1 MTTTSKN
8 APRSI
13 TDPWPLIGRAA
24 EVEDVCARIR
34 SKRSV
39 LLAGPAGVGKSRLA
53 GEVLDELAREGQQTV
68 RISAT
73 TASSNIPL
81 GVFAPILPTTAWAG
95 KSGAVNDRADLLSRC
110 ASTLVEQYQPA
121 RLVLLVDDIHL
132 VDDMSATL
140 LYQLAD
146 TDRVTILATYR
157 TKETSPEHVVGL
169 WKNELVDRLDVE
181 GLDTG
186 HIHEMIRRALGGPV
200 DDATMAYLAG
210 KVQGNMLFLR
220 ELVISLYERGTLR
233 DDNGIWRLQGEFEA
247 TDRLV
252 ELVTS
257 RIGVLTPDEHTLM
270 AYLAFG
276 EPLTLPEIERLS
288 TLGCAHQLEQKG
300 LVVTEMGGSDVQLRT
315 AHPLY
320 SEVLRGSLPFLRSR
334 ELVRRLADTLEHGG
348 PQTDQRLMRTAEW
361 RLLGGGGDPRT
372 MLAAAHV
379 TRWHYDFGLAE
390 RMVSAVLN
398 EEPTNFD
405 ARILRAQL
413 AGLRGNTR
421 ESARLLSS
429 LADSARTADEV
440 FRVAVAR
447 LDHRAIYAG
456 TVEEGLGVAYEAE
469 RALAG
474 TPYVNDIAARRAALI
489 LGKEG
494 PAGAV
499 AVTEGLLPEA
509 TGSAL
514 VWACM
519 PGAYS
524 LARAGRIAEA
534 LDAAALGHRVQLELD
549 EPMDWY
555 PCMHRFYEAEAHTH
569 AGRFDRA
576 EEISRTEYRAAV
588 DHQAIEAQALFCWQR
603 AKTVTECGNPHRAI
617 RLLLTAISI
626 YRQLGRPQFVQFCNY
641 YLAVAQ
647 AMAGAPLEGRKYLT
661 DLDRSGLPST
671 WFMGVDPIHSSG
683 WVNALS
689 GDLRRAHAD
698 FERAVAEGGRI
709 GDLVGAIAA
718 AHSLARTGAPRRAR
732 ELCTSLARAIEGE
745 LVMARVAHI
754 HALDSADPEELGEVS
769 ERFEKMGA
777 TLLAA
782 EAASDAA
789 PIWQERGDRRRAT
802 ACRLRANILAGKC
815 ENPVT
820 LSLSGADWSSKL
832 TVAEKETALLAA
844 SGRSNKV
851 IATQLSISVRTV
863 ENRLQGV
870 YVKLGIHGRH
880 ELPGVVSEYAE
891 TD

>member
-1 MTTTSKN
+1 MTTTSKS

-13 TDPWPLIGRAA
+13 TDPWPLIGRTA

-34 SKRSV
+34 AKRSV

-53 GEVLDELAREGQQTV
+53 GEVLDVLVREGVQTV

-73 TASSNIPL
+73 TASSGIPL
-81 GVFAPILPTTAWAG
+81 GVFAPILPTSAWAG

-110 ASTLVEQYQPA
+110 ANTLVEQYLPA

-181 GLDTG
+181 GLETG
-186 HIHEMIRRALGGPV
+186 HIQEMIRRALGGPV

-233 DDNGIWRLQGEFEA
+233 EDNGIWRLQGEFEA

-257 RIGVLTPDEHTLM
+257 RIGVLTPDEHTLL

-276 EPLTLPEIERLS
+276 EPLALPEIERLS
-288 TLGCAHQLEQKG
+288 TMECAHQLEQKG
-300 LVVTEMGGSDVQLRT
+300 LVVTEVGGTDLQLRT

-320 SEVLRGSLPFLRSR
+320 SEVLRGSLPLLRSR

-348 PQTDQRLMRTAEW
+348 PQTDQRLMRIAEW

-372 MLAAAHV
+372 MLAAAQIA
-379 TRWHYDFGLAE
+379 RWHYDFGLAE
-390 RMVSAVLN
+390 RMVSAVLSV
-398 EEPTNFD
+398 EANFD

-421 ESARLLSS
+421 ESARLLSA
-429 LADSARTADEV
+429 LADAAGSVDEV

-456 TVEEGLGVAYEAE
+456 TVEEGLDVAYEAE

-499 AVTEGLLPEA
+499 ALTESLLQEA

-524 LARAGRIAEA
+524 LARTGRIADA

-555 PCMHRFYEAEAHTH
+555 PCMHRFYEAEAHAH

-576 EEISRTEYRAAV
+576 EEIGRIEYRAAV
-588 DHQAIEAQALFCWQR
+588 DQQAIEAQALFCWQR
-603 AKTVTECGNPHRAI
+603 AKTVADCGNPHRAI

-626 YRQLGRPQFVQFCNY
+626 YRQLGRPQFAQFCDY
-641 YLAVAQ
+641 YLAMAQ
-647 AMAGAPLEGRKYLT
+647 AMAGAPEEGRKYLT
-661 DLDRSGLPST
+661 DLDSSGLPST

-698 FERAVAEGGRI
+698 FERAVAEGCRI

-732 ELCTSLARAIEGE
+732 ELCTSLSRAIEGD
-745 LVMARVAHI
+745 LVSARVAHI
-754 HALDSADPEELGEVS
+754 HALDAVDPEELGEVS
-769 ERFEKMGA
+769 ERFERMGA

-782 EAASDAA
+782 EAAADAA
-789 PIWQERGDRRRAT
+789 PIWQNRGDRRRAT
-802 ACRLRANILAGKC
+802 ACRLRANVLAGKC

-820 LSLSGADWSSKL
+820 LSLSSADWSSKL

-844 SGRSNKV
+844 SGRSNKA

-880 ELPGVVSEYAE
+880 ELPGVVSEYTE

>member
-1 MTTTSKN
+1 MTTKSN
-8 APRSI
+8 SVPRSI
-13 TDPWPLIGRAA
+13 ADPWPLVGRTA
-24 EVEDVCARIR
+24 ELEDVCARIR
-34 SKRSV
+34 SGRGV

-53 GEVLDELAREGQQTV
+53 GEVLDALAGEGVQTA

-73 TASSNIPL
+73 SASAGIPL
-81 GVFAPILPTTAWAG
+81 GVFAPILPTTTWTET
-95 KSGAVNDRADLLSRC
+95 SGAVNDRADLLSRC
-110 ASTLVEQYQPA
+110 ANTLVDRYLPA
-121 RLVLLVDDIHL
+121 RLALLVDDIHL
-132 VDDMSATL
+132 VDEMSATL

-157 TKETSPEHVVGL
+157 TREASPEHVVGL
-169 WKNELVDRLDVE
+169 WKNELVDRVDLD

-186 HIHEMIRRALGGPV
+186 HIHEMIKRVLGGPV
-200 DDATMAYLAG
+200 DDATLAYLAA

-233 DDNGIWRLQGEFEA
+233 NDDGIWRLQGEFEV

-257 RIGVLTPDEHTLM
+257 RIGVLTPDEHTLL

-276 EPLTLPEIERLS
+276 EPLTLSEVEQLSALENAHELER
-288 TLGCAHQLEQKG
+288 KG
-300 LVVTEMGGSDVQLRT
+300 LVVTEVGATDVQLRT

-320 SEVLRGSLPFLRSR
+320 SEVLRGSLPLLRSR
-334 ELVRRLADTLEHGG
+334 ELVRRLADTLEHDG
-348 PQTDQRLMRTAEW
+348 PQTDQRLMRIAEW
-361 RLLGGGGDPRT
+361 RLLGGGGDPQT

-379 TRWHYDFGLAE
+379 ARWHYDFGLAE
-390 RMVSAVLN
+390 RMVSSVLN
-398 EEPTNFD
+398 EEANFD

-421 ESARLLSS
+421 ESARLFTS
-429 LADSARTADEV
+429 LADSASTPEEV

-456 TVEEGLGVAYEAE
+456 TVDEGLDVAYDAE
-469 RALAG
+469 QALLG

-494 PAGAV
+494 PAGAIS
-499 AVTEGLLPEA
+499 VTERLVKEA
-509 TGSAL
+509 GGSAL

-524 LARAGRIAEA
+524 LGRAGRLAEA
-534 LDAAALGHRVQLELD
+534 LDVAALGHRVQLELH

-555 PCMHRFYEAEAHTH
+555 PCMHRFYEAEAHAH
-569 AGRFDRA
+569 AGRFKQV
-576 EEISRTEYRAAV
+576 EEISRAEYRAAV
-588 DHQAIEAQALFCWQR
+588 DNQAIEAQALFCWQR
-603 AKTVTECGNPHRAI
+603 AKTVTECGHPHRAI

-626 YRQLGRPQFVQFCNY
+626 YRQLGRPQFVQFCYY

-647 AMAGAPLEGRKYLT
+647 ALAGAPQEGAKYLA

-671 WFMGVDPIHSSG
+671 WFMGVDPIHSAG
-683 WVNALS
+683 WVHALS

-698 FERAVAEGGRI
+698 FERAVADGRRI

-718 AHSLARTGAPRRAR
+718 AHGLARTGAARRAR
-732 ELCTSLARAIEGE
+732 ELCMSLSRDVEGE
-745 LVMARVAHI
+745 LVAVRMAHI
-754 HALDSADPEELGEVS
+754 HALDAADPDELHAVS
-769 ERFEKMGA
+769 ERFERMGA

-782 EAASDAA
+782 EAASDEASVR
-789 PIWQERGDRRRAT
+789 EKRNDRRRAT
-802 ACRLRANILAGKC
+802 ACRRRAGFLADKC

-820 LSLSGADWSSKL
+820 LSLGSADWRSKL
-832 TVAEKETALLAA
+832 TAAEMQTALLAA
-844 SGRSNKV
+844 SGRSNKS
-851 IATQLSISVRTV
+851 IAAELSISVRTV
-863 ENRLQGV
+863 ENRLQGI
-870 YVKLGIHGRH
+870 YSKLGVHGRH
-880 ELPGVVSEYAE
+880 ELPGAVSEYVGS
-891 TD
+891 D

>member
-1 MTTTSKN
+1 M
-8 APRSI
+8 
-13 TDPWPLIGRAA
+13 
-24 EVEDVCARIR
+24 CARIR
-34 SKRSV
+34 AQRSV

-53 GEVLDELAREGQQTV
+53 GEVLDALVREGVQTV

-73 TASSNIPL
+73 TASSGIPL

-110 ASTLVEQYQPA
+110 ANTLVEQYLPA

-146 TDRVTILATYR
+146 ADRVTILATYR

-181 GLDTG
+181 GLGTG
-186 HIHEMIRRALGGPV
+186 HIHEMIRRVLGGPV

-257 RIGVLTPDEHTLM
+257 RIGVLTPDEHTLL

-276 EPLTLPEIERLS
+276 EPLTLAEIERLS
-288 TLGCAHQLEQKG
+288 TLECAHQLEQKG
-300 LVVTEMGGSDVQLRT
+300 LVATEVGGTDVQLRT

-320 SEVLRGSLPFLRSR
+320 SEVLRGSLPLLRAR

-348 PQTDQRLMRTAEW
+348 PQTDQRLMRIAEW
-361 RLLGGGGDPRT
+361 RLLGGGGDLRT

-379 TRWHYDFGLAE
+379 ARWHYDFGLAE
-390 RMVSAVLN
+390 RMVSAVLSV
-398 EEPTNFD
+398 EANFD

-413 AGLRGNTR
+413 AGLRGDTR

-429 LADSARTADEV
+429 LADSASTADEV

-456 TVEEGLGVAYEAE
+456 TVEEGLEVAYEAE

-494 PAGAV
+494 PASAV
-499 AVTEGLLPEA
+499 AVTEGLLQEA

-524 LARAGRIAEA
+524 LARTGRIADA
-534 LDAAALGHRVQLELD
+534 LDAAALGHRVQLALE

-555 PCMHRFYEAEAHTH
+555 PCMHRFYEAEAHAH
-569 AGRFDRA
+569 AGRFERA
-576 EEISRTEYRAAV
+576 EEIGRIEYRAAV

-641 YLAVAQ
+641 YLAMAQ
-647 AMAGAPLEGRKYLT
+647 ALAGAPLEGKKYLQ
-661 DLDRSGLPST
+661 DLDNSGLPST

-683 WVNALS
+683 WVHALS

-698 FERAVAEGGRI
+698 FERAVAEGSRI
-709 GDLVGAIAA
+709 GDRVGAIAA

-732 ELCTSLARAIEGE
+732 ELGAPLSRTIEGD
-745 LVMARVAHI
+745 LVGARLAHI
-754 HALDSADPEELGEVS
+754 HALDVADPEELGEVS
-769 ERFEKMGA
+769 ERFERMGA

-782 EAASDAA
+782 EAAADAA
-789 PIWQERGDRRRAT
+789 PIWQKRSDRRRAT
-802 ACRLRANILAGKC
+802 ACRLRANVLAGKC

-820 LSLSGADWSSKL
+820 LSLSSADWSSKL

-844 SGRSNKV
+844 AGRSNKA

-880 ELPGVVSEYAE
+880 ELPGAVSEY
-891 TD
+891 TDTD